1 MDSEN
6 PLNEI
11 LEGLRGIARLE
22 QSLKEATDRFSGEL
36 DLVKNEL
43 VQINEAKK
51 LDSVEI
57 VKLNK
62 TVNAI
67 KLDFENIAV
76 RNEATN
82 TRVDTLDN
90 TSNKNK
96 EKITKLESRVDKLED
111 MENSLRILKE
121 QERRKNMETIL
132 KTQLQAFNTDK
143 KKDSN
148 SDNLKQS
155 TLSSTDFSKSNKT
168 PSFSKPEIGE
178 DILAEAR
185 KVIGLYP
192 VKPRHILKWNTN
204 EYSPCEDDIPSL
216 EEERR
221 QAALYFLHLELKFTC
236 KDPFQTKWSPT
247 SNTLW
252 VTFDSETIVNTLYMA
267 QSKLG
272 NNNIKLLKFT
282 PPWIYNRNRE
292 LEILCRKARETDTL
306 LRTKISLGHTD
317 LVLKIK
323 RKGERFYKTI
333 AVDSFGPLPP
343 LEFQRNIP
351 LSPGSPLG
359 RSPVPDDNHQNRK
372 RNRDDSSSPILNSK
386 LRKPSVH
393 DMSYDSPN
401 SNQTTNMN
409 QVSIF
414 NQADISNQVSDA
426 DNIN

>member
-1 MDSEN
+1 
-6 PLNEI
+6 
-11 LEGLRGIARLE
+11 
-22 QSLKEATDRFSGEL
+22 
-36 DLVKNEL
+36 
-43 VQINEAKK
+43 
-51 LDSVEI
+51 
-57 VKLNK
+57 
-62 TVNAI
+62 
-67 KLDFENIAV
+67 
-76 RNEATN
+76 
-82 TRVDTLDN
+82 
-90 TSNKNK
+90 
-96 EKITKLESRVDKLED
+96 
-111 MENSLRILKE
+111 
-121 QERRKNMETIL
+121 
-132 KTQLQAFNTDK
+132 
-143 KKDSN
+143 
-148 SDNLKQS
+148 
-155 TLSSTDFSKSNKT
+155 
-168 PSFSKPEIGE
+168 
-178 DILAEAR
+178 
-185 KVIGLYP
+185 
-192 VKPRHILKWNTN
+192 
-204 EYSPCEDDIPSL
+204 
-216 EEERR
+216 
-221 QAALYFLHLELKFTC
+221 
-236 KDPFQTKWSPT
+236 
-247 SNTLW
+247 
-252 VTFDSETIVNTLYMA
+252 MA
-267 QSKLG
+267 QAKLG

-372 RNRDDSSSPILNSK
+372 RNRDDSSLPILNSK

-409 QVSIF
+409 QAPIF